1 MNNANYSSI
10 YETKARQ
17 AYKEI
22 LITFTNLSSTHK
34 RPIKIKLEKVSR
46 KNAPEYF
53 KSLSCDGGATRVAW
67 IKDARHLST
76 VHVFSYLSVSLV
88 MPWHDNLQQFMRF
101 VTSRKAR
108 PKKSFWRIRNYS
120 HPQTATERGRRRL
133 HKVSTMGLNFRKF
146 QITQVDCKASVV
158 KCWQLSIADE

>member
-1 MNNANYSSI
+1 MCQWFQLCTRRKRTRKSS
-10 YETKARQ
+10 
-17 AYKEI
+17 
-22 LITFTNLSSTHK
+22 LPSPGLSSTHK

-76 VHVFSYLSVSLV
+76 VHVFFYLSVSLV

-101 VTSRKAR
+101 VTSGRAR
-108 PKKSFWRIRNYS
+108 PKKELLAYLKFFTSADSDRTRTGLNSCKF
-120 HPQTATERGRRRL
+120 RRL
-133 HKVSTMGLNFRKF
+133 RRLTLNLQLTTFNSAVNLYIFFFFVIWTCKST
-146 QITQVDCKASVV
+146 
-158 KCWQLSIADE
+158 